1 MASCISYG
9 LQVMEASSSPA
20 RNCSGP
26 SSSSPRM
33 ASASEER
40 RTLGFMRRN
49 DYVTDRDAMII
60 DGKIASPGP
69 RDGTP
74 ARGSRSNEFRGVR
87 HTANGAAE
95 CSARRPTAWTPSMR
109 LASTTL
115 SAEGPRCGV
124 AGVRDRRPVAVSQVN
139 DWGRGRRAGVSTEQI

>member
-1 MASCISYG
+1 VASCISYG

-40 RTLGFMRRN
+40 RMLGFMCRN
-49 DYVTDRDAMII
+49 DYVTDRDAVII
-60 DGKIASPGP
+60 SGKSQARLP
-69 RDGTP
+69 RWHSSE
-74 ARGSRSNEFRGVR
+74 RESKQRFRGVR
-87 HTANGAAE
+87 HAANGAAE
-95 CSARRPTAWTPSMR
+95 CSARRPMAWTPSMR

-115 SAEGPRCGV
+115 SVGGPVYGHGDQNRSVGEV
-124 AGVRDRRPVAVSQVN
+124 HLRNV
-139 DWGRGRRAGVSTEQI
+139 

>member
-1 MASCISYG
+1 VASCISYG

-40 RTLGFMRRN
+40 RMLGFMCRN

-60 DGKIASPGP
+60 SGKIAGP
-69 RDGTP
+69 
-74 ARGSRSNEFRGVR
+74 V
-87 HTANGAAE
+87 TAMA
-95 CSARRPTAWTPSMR
+95 
-109 LASTTL
+109 L
-115 SAEGPRCGV
+115 
-124 AGVRDRRPVAVSQVN
+124 Q
-139 DWGRGRRAGVSTEQI
+139 RAGVEATVSRRTPRGKWRRGMLGSAPNGLDTLDAVGLALSVGGPVYGHGDQNRSVREVHLRNAVRYGAARAAAARCLC